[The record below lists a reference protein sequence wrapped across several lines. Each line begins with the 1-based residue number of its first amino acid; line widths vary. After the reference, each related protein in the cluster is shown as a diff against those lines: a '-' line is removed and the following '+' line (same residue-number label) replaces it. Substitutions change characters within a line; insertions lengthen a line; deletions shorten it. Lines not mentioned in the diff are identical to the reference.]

1 LVVLVAG
8 DGLDRVRACLA
19 ALSKQTHPRLGVLAV
34 DDASPDGSED
44 FLRSSLGDER
54 VIRLPEPVGFA
65 GAVSTALRSDAAA
78 RADYVL
84 LMRDDTV
91 LAPGAIGALVEA
103 AERMEGVGVAGPKVL
118 DADDPSILRDIGQ
131 SIDLFGHPYSP
142 LEKGEIDQGQY
153 DRIRE
158 VFHVTSAAMLVS
170 MAAVARAGGPDERLG
185 GEFDAMDLCWRI
197 RLAGFR
203 VLWTPAAVA
212 VRAVRAREP
221 RTPDKRG
228 ARVRTTYERERSAIA
243 SMLKNYGLLSLLWVL
258 PVAFG
263 VSVLRVLSYLLTRRF
278 EDAYQVGAA
287 WAWNV
292 THLLGTARLRAR
304 AQSVRVIP
312 DRRIRQLMAPTWLRV
327 HRWSRAVVDAFR
339 PAALIATG
347 EERPST
353 WARVRASAGAHP
365 VAFAWV
371 LAALVAAIA
380 YRHLLT
386 APVLTGGALAQFP
399 SSPGG
404 FFQEFASGLRHTALG
419 GTAPASPALPM
430 LGVASA
436 LALGRPFLAQKIIL
450 LILPALA
457 AVGSYR
463 ALRSIPVGR
472 MGAVLG
478 SVCYALSP
486 VVLWGLSD
494 GRLPELVFL
503 AGLPWLA
510 SRLIGF
516 FGSNP
521 PRRRVRWIVGAAL
534 GLAALGCFVPGAFL
548 AALIVTAV
556 AVLFPGGGGRL
567 VGLVRAALAIAGAA
581 ALAWPVISGI
591 TGSAG
596 RSLGDA
602 TGVPTFAEALR
613 TVVGSAPGDWALAF
627 FLPVA
632 AALGLGFASGRLR
645 RPAARSLLMAIAGV
659 YLAWAA
665 GNGWLPVWFS
675 NPAVFAALAAFGMAS
690 LVGMGTDSAVEGLH
704 RRSFGIAQVGSAAL
718 IAVLSVGVAGQAIQA
733 ARGAWRIGGPDRISP
748 AYAAIQPE
756 GAPAYRIL
764 WVGHS
769 LGGAFPAPGGPPSG
783 IAAAGTASIRFSVT
797 APAGA
802 SAYDIG
808 RPLAGAGYDALA
820 RTLSAIMSGPTRHG
834 GALLAPFGIRYV
846 VAGAG
851 DLPPPSLARLLQQ
864 LDLVGTSAAG
874 LVVFQDTV
882 VAPLNAVI
890 ADPTWRRAEVAGTL
904 ESIAQLE
911 SPKAFPLLGSDG
923 HFVVGPGVGLLPPSA
938 SVVLSQEFDRHWRLA
953 SNPPA
958 DVQRTPSPVQST
970 QPSMAPVR
978 AFGWS
983 IAFPYRALANEVV
996 FTGQG
1001 IRTAMVIVL
1010 ALLWAAAL
1018 WITRRPSRQ
1027 S

>member
-1 LVVLVAG
+1 VVLVAG
-8 DGLDRVRACLA
+8 EGLDRVRACLA
-19 ALSKQTHPRLGVLAV
+19 ALSRQTHPRLGVLAV
-34 DDASPDGSED
+34 DDASPNGSAD

-54 VIRLPEPVGFA
+54 VIRLPEAQGFA
-65 GAVSTALRSDAAA
+65 RAVAAGLRSEAAA
-78 RADYVL
+78 HADYVL

-103 AERMEGVGVAGPKVL
+103 AERVESVGVVGPKVL
-118 DADDPSILRDIGQ
+118 DADDPSILRDIGE
-131 SIDLFGHPYSP
+131 SIDLFGHAYSP
-142 LEKGEIDQGQY
+142 LERGEIDQGQY

-158 VFHVTSAAMLVS
+158 VFSVSSAAMLVS

-185 GEFDAMDLCWRI
+185 ADLDAMDLCWRI

-203 VLWTPAAVA
+203 ILWTPAAVA
-212 VRAVRAREP
+212 VRAGGPKVR
-221 RTPDKRG
+221 DQDG
-228 ARVRTTYERERSAIA
+228 ARVRPTTTYERERSAIA
-243 SMLKNYGLLSLLWVL
+243 SMLKDYGLLSLLWVL
-258 PVAFG
+258 PLAFG

-292 THLLGTARLRAR
+292 SHLVGTARRRAR
-304 AQSVRVIP
+304 AQSVRVVP
-312 DRRIRQLMAPTWLRV
+312 DRRIRQLMTPTWVRAN
-327 HRWSRAVVDAFR
+327 RWSRTVVDAFR
-339 PAALIATG
+339 PAAFAAAG
-347 EERPST
+347 EARPST
-353 WARVRASAGAHP
+353 WTRVRAAAGAHP

-371 LAALVAAIA
+371 LAVVVAAIA

-386 APVLTGGALAQFP
+386 APVLTGGSLAQFP

-430 LGVASA
+430 LGVASVLS
-436 LALGRPFLAQKIIL
+436 LARPFLAQKIIL
-450 LILPALA
+450 LVLPALA

-486 VVLWGLSD
+486 VVLWGLSE
-494 GRLPELVFL
+494 GLLPELVFL

-521 PRRRVRWIVGAAL
+521 PRRRIRWIVGAAV
-534 GLAALGCFVPGAFL
+534 GLAALGCFVPGAFV

-567 VGLVRAALAIAGAA
+567 VGLARAALAVVGAA
-581 ALAWPVISGI
+581 ALAWPVVSGI
-591 TGSAG
+591 AGSGG
-596 RSLGDA
+596 RSLGGS
-602 TGVPTFAEALR
+602 TGVPTFPDALR
-613 TVVGSAPGDWALAF
+613 TVIGSAPGDWALAF
-627 FLPVA
+627 FLPIA

-665 GNGWLPVWFS
+665 GNGWLPPWFS

-690 LVGMGTDSAVEGLH
+690 LVGMGTDSVVEGLH

-718 IAVLSVGVAGQAIQA
+718 IAVLSVGVAGQALQA
-733 ARGAWRIGGPDRISP
+733 ARGAWHIGGADRISP

-756 GAPAYRIL
+756 GMRAYRIL
-764 WVGHS
+764 WIGRP
-769 LGGAFPAPGGPPSG
+769 LGGAFPAPGGAPSG
-783 IAAAGTASIRFSVT
+783 IAGAGTASIRFGVT

-802 SAYDIG
+802 SAYDFG
-808 RPLAGAGYDALA
+808 RPLDGAGYDALGKS
-820 RTLSAIMSGPTRHG
+820 LSAIMRGPTRHG

-851 DLPPPSLARLLQQ
+851 DLPAPSLARLLQQ
-864 LDLVGTSAAG
+864 LDIVGSSAAG
-874 LVVFQDTV
+874 LVVFHDTV
-882 VAPLNAVI
+882 AAPLNAVI
-890 ADPTWRRAEVAGTL
+890 ADPTWRRAAVAGTL
-904 ESIAQLE
+904 ESTAQLE
-911 SPKAFPLLGSDG
+911 SPKAFPLRGSDG
-923 HFVVGPGVGLLPPSA
+923 RFGIGPFGAESPSPGG
-938 SVVLSQEFDRHWRLA
+938 SIVLSQEFDGHWRLA
-953 SNPPA
+953 PSQVA
-958 DVQRTPSPVQST
+958 DVRT
-970 QPSMAPVR
+970 QPSPSSAAPSAAPRR

-983 IAFPYRALANEVV
+983 IAFPYRPSDNGGSVT